1 MEQAE
6 NTKRIAK
13 NTLMLYVRMLFS
25 MLVSLYTSRLVLQT
39 LGVEDY
45 GIYNVV
51 GGVVAMFSMISNSLS
66 TSVSR
71 FLTFELGKGN
81 MEGLKRVFS
90 TSLSIQVVLA
100 FIVIILSESL
110 GFWFL
115 NVYMT
120 IPESRL
126 YAASWVFHASVFTF
140 VINLLSVPFSASIVS
155 HERMTAFAYIGIFD
169 VLLRLL
175 IVLFVAYS
183 DLAFDRLI
191 VYALLLV
198 GVVCIMQAIYWS
210 YCVWNF
216 DECRFHLKFDINY
229 WKEMGTFAGWNFIGC
244 SALLLKDQGVN
255 ILLNLFIGP
264 VINAA
269 RGIANMVN
277 NVLISFS
284 TNFVTALTPQIIK
297 SYAIG
302 DYEYMYSLVERGSR
316 FSYYV
321 LLILALPVLF
331 ETEFILTLW
340 LKNYPEHTVNFI
352 RLILIITMCDILSNT
367 LINVQQA
374 TGKLKNYQI
383 AVGGM
388 LLMNFPFS
396 YLCLKNGLPPEST
409 LVVAILISLCCLLLR
424 LIFLRTMVG
433 LSIKHYL
440 YKVCINV
447 LCVTL
452 VAAVIPFF
460 IYVQMVDNV
469 FRFIFICITAFVCS
483 FTSIYFIGCTR
494 NERKYILNFLVHKFF

>member
-1 MEQAE
+1 
-6 NTKRIAK
+6 
-13 NTLMLYVRMLFS
+13 
-25 MLVSLYTSRLVLQT
+25 
-39 LGVEDY
+39 
-45 GIYNVV
+45 
-51 GGVVAMFSMISNSLS
+51 
-66 TSVSR
+66 
-71 FLTFELGKGN
+71 
-81 MEGLKRVFS
+81 
-90 TSLSIQVVLA
+90 
-100 FIVIILSESL
+100 
-110 GFWFL
+110 
-115 NVYMT
+115 
-120 IPESRL
+120 
-126 YAASWVFHASVFTF
+126 
-140 VINLLSVPFSASIVS
+140 
-155 HERMTAFAYIGIFD
+155 
-169 VLLRLL
+169 
-175 IVLFVAYS
+175 
-183 DLAFDRLI
+183 
-191 VYALLLV
+191 
-198 GVVCIMQAIYWS
+198 
-210 YCVWNF
+210 
-216 DECRFHLKFDINY
+216 
-229 WKEMGTFAGWNFIGC
+229 
-244 SALLLKDQGVN
+244 
-255 ILLNLFIGP
+255 
-264 VINAA
+264 
-269 RGIANMVN
+269 
-277 NVLISFS
+277 
-284 TNFVTALTPQIIK
+284 
-297 SYAIG
+297 
-302 DYEYMYSLVERGSR
+302 MYSLVERGSR

-494 NERKYILNFLVHKFF
+494 NERKYILNFLVRKFF